1 MTVAEQAGKGST
13 PPRQIL
19 VVDDDPAFA
28 GVLEDVLAGDGHVV
42 TTASS
47 GRRALE
53 LLAGRA
59 FDLILLDVR
68 MPEIDGAQF
77 FRELQQ
83 RDPDQARRVIVMTGG
98 AVGAEAAEILSAI
111 RTPFLRKPLEI
122 KDILGAVQRFFLA
135 SDSFRAPRGRQP

>member
-1 MTVAEQAGKGST
+1 MTVAEQARKGST
-13 PPRQIL
+13 PPKQIL
-19 VVDDDPAFA
+19 VVDDDPVFA
-28 GVLEDVLAGDGHVV
+28 AVLEDVLAGDGHGV
-42 TTASS
+42 TMASS

-68 MPEIDGAQF
+68 MPEIDGAQL

-83 RDPDQARRVIVMTGG
+83 RDPEQARRVIVMTGG

-122 KDILGAVQRFFLA
+122 KDIQGAVQRFFLA